1 MTYPN
6 RVTPQRLLRLSS
18 GLLCLTFAAA
28 DVVGAADF
36 GSGTLSGQGLGGMG
50 LAGGAQLGGVNFQ
63 PRWSVGA
70 DRLNF
75 DEASGLAD
83 VASDS
88 NLGNRSENLYS
99 LRGVTLS
106 GMGTLPINQGL
117 SLFGK
122 IGVLG
127 WNQGP
132 RTADGSMLYDAHNNR
147 GVDMTYGAGGQYM
160 FSPGLS
166 LHAEWDRYTINQ
178 NGIDLFSAGLRYH
191 FK

>member
-1 MTYPN
+1 MAHPN
-6 RVTPQRLLRLSS
+6 RVTTQRLLLLSS
-18 GLLCLTFAAA
+18 ALLCLTLAAVGTA
-28 DVVGAADF
+28 GAADF
-36 GSGTLSGQGLGGMG
+36 GSGSLSGQGLGGMG

-70 DRLNF
+70 DRLNL
-75 DEASGLAD
+75 DNAD
-83 VASDS
+83 NNADS
-88 NLGNRSENLYS
+88 AADTTLGNRNANLYS

-122 IGVLG
+122 IGVLN
-127 WNQGP
+127 WNEGP
-132 RTADGSMLYDAHNNR
+132 RAMDGSMLYSANN
-147 GVDMTYGAGGQYM
+147 GHGLDVTYGAGGQYM

-178 NGIDLFSAGLRYH
+178 NDVDLFSAGLRYH